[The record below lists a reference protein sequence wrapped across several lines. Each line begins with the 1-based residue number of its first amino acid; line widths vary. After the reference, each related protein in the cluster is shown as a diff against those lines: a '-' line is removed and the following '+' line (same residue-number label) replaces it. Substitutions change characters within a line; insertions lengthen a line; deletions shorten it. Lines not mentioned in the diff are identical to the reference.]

1 MVSSNP
7 DLNVE
12 TGIKKPAARMNS
24 ASKDEAKR
32 PGRFGFSN
40 PDLNQPTG
48 NCKPDNPLSSSSQE
62 LDRYKSGSKAAATRV
77 ATAVVN
83 NVIKPSGSVTS
94 TGSGIASRLHSFS
107 LKPKGIGE
115 ATKKSPLR
123 KK

>member
-24 ASKDEAKR
+24 VSKDDAKR

-48 NCKPDNPLSSSSQE
+48 NRKPDNPLSSSSQE
-62 LDRYKSGSKAAATRV
+62 LYGYKSGSKANPS
-77 ATAVVN
+77 ATAV
-83 NVIKPSGSVTS
+83 IKQSGSVTS
-94 TGSGIASRLHSFS
+94 TGSGIASRLHSSS
-107 LKPKGIGE
+107 LKPKGLGE

>member
-24 ASKDEAKR
+24 VSKDDAKR

-48 NCKPDNPLSSSSQE
+48 NRKPDNPLSSSSQE
-62 LDRYKSGSKAAATRV
+62 LYGYISGSKANPS

-83 NVIKPSGSVTS
+83 NVRSGSVTS
-94 TGSGIASRLHSFS
+94 TGSGIASRLHLSS
-107 LKPKGIGE
+107 LKPKGLGE